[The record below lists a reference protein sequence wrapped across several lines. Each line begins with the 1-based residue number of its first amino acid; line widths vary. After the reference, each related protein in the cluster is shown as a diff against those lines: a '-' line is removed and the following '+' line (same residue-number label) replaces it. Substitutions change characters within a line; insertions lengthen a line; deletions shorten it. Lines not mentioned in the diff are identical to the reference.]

1 MRSNLYLTEVRRG
14 TEIKIMFIRV
24 YSTEVNMPG
33 HGELRAETEIFFDMR
48 TGGQQ
53 LIAQSVS
60 RLCGLNAEHSSLC
73 GN

>member
-53 LIAQSVS
+53 LIAQRVS
-60 RLCGLNAEHSSLC
+60 RL
-73 GN
+73 